1 MVARTPRGVEEFATP
16 FRRNLPQRLALE
28 LSLKFVRVHFDGR
41 GLANAASVHLIS
53 SYRGRSRSRNLSK
66 P

>member
-28 LSLKFVRVHFDGR
+28 LSLKFVRVHFDWPWSR
-41 GLANAASVHLIS
+41 ERSVGS
-53 SYRGRSRSRNLSK
+53 FDFFVEGTQSVAQFV
-66 P
+66 